1 MQQQQLLPLPD
12 GLPTF
17 GRALETLNDIVPVIL
32 KGLENGAYKASAYRD
47 QECPSE
53 PLDAGFAASI
63 LRFHSSRLIKTI
75 GSDFQLEDWI
85 EDSMPF
91 MGMSFYYRKYHV
103 RILKGP
109 NGELPGC
116 SDSDKKKRFYNQLPS
131 LYLIGTET
139 IKSECN
145 VIVLWNFGANYTLE
159 QLRLA
164 LPARGASRAENVSA
178 YWNEAIPYSAEATA
192 PSAPPSS
199 NEGPGGDGMD
209 GLIKSNETKKEN
221 EGESNVR

>member
-1 MQQQQLLPLPD
+1 
-12 GLPTF
+12 
-17 GRALETLNDIVPVIL
+17 VIL

-47 QECPSE
+47 QECPNE

-91 MGMSFYYRKYHV
+91 MGMSFYYRKNHV

-139 IKSECN
+139 HKVGMQRHCVMELRSELHPGNRYGLPCRP
-145 VIVLWNFGANYTLE
+145 GAL
-159 QLRLA
+159 LA
-164 LPARGASRAENVSA
+164 LRMFQP
-178 YWNEAIPYSAEATA
+178 I
-192 PSAPPSS
+192 
-199 NEGPGGDGMD
+199 GM
-209 GLIKSNETKKEN
+209 
-221 EGESNVR
+221 R